1 MDGIPELYAW
11 LDSHGADRAVEVC
24 ESVYGT
30 RGLCAM
36 KDITAGDMCL
46 RIPQML
52 MITAK
57 SAARECPDIDRLTQG
72 MPEELENVRD
82 TVILVLFLIL
92 QKVCRSISHYPR
104 TLTSRTRSLYIL
116 RARNV
121 KLGSLE
127 QRVVPIALRVTAK

>member
-46 RIPQML
+46 RIPQKL
-52 MITAK
+52 MITSK

-72 MPEELENVRD
+72 MPEELDNVRD
-82 TVILVLFLIL
+82 TVILVLFLVM
-92 QKVCRSISHYPR
+92 QKVHRKRMRR
-104 TLTSRTRSLYIL
+104 TLSHCYL
-116 RARNV
+116 
-121 KLGSLE
+121 
-127 QRVVPIALRVTAK
+127 ALFLMALPSIYCLIIGLSCIFCLIIDP